1 MGWLQVAAP
10 AAGRLQVVLDG
21 EGWIDTAE
29 GGAPLKSTAFTG
41 AKDCAGVRKAVVFQ
55 LSGVPLTVQVVAP
68 GSAREIGGVL
78 LPAP

>member
-10 AAGRLQVVLDG
+10 AGGRLQVVLDG
-21 EGWIDTAE
+21 EGWIDAAE
-29 GGAPLKSTAFTG
+29 VGAPLKSVAFTG

-55 LSGVPLTVQVVAP
+55 LSGAPLSVQIVAP
-68 GSAREIGGVL
+68 GSAKEIGVVL